1 MIVLDTNVLRAL
13 MREQP
18 DAKVV
23 GWLDAQPRMSIWTTS
38 LSVLEVRFGL
48 EIMTSGKRRTLL
60 MQAFEKLLDSM
71 GQRILFFDA
80 AAAVEGA
87 ALMASR
93 QRRSRPGELRDSM
106 IAGIALAH
114 RATVATRNVS
124 HFEDLSI
131 PLVNPWA
138 A

>member
-114 RATVATRNVS
+114 RATVATRNLS